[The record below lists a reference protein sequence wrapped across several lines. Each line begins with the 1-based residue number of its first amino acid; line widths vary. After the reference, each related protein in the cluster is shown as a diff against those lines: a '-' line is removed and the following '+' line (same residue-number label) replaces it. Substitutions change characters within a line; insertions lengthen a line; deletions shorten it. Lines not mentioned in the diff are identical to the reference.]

1 MYPGY
6 ITDVEGIIVGH
17 AQSESALTGCTA
29 IICHE
34 GATGGVDVRGS
45 APGTRETDL
54 FKAEKLVDKVHA
66 VVLSGGSAFG
76 LEAASGV
83 MDHLEELGF
92 GFDVG
97 VTKVP
102 IVASAVIF
110 DLAIGDHRVRP
121 DWQMGYKAAAAAS
134 KDESR
139 QGNIGCGMG
148 ATVGKLLGPSKA
160 MKSGLGSATV
170 RAGELVVSALICV
183 NAFGDIYLEG
193 DQIAGVYD
201 YEQNELVNTYETM
214 KSMAVSPG
222 FTNTN
227 TTIGV
232 VATNGTLTK
241 AQGNKIA
248 QSAHNGMARAINPVH
263 TMVDGD
269 TLFTMATNRIEAD
282 INVIAAMAQEAV
294 EKAVIN
300 AVMAAEG
307 RAGLKA
313 YKDIQ
318 IKVL

>member
-83 MDHLEELGF
+83 MDHLEELGV

-97 VTKVP
+97 VAKVP

-121 DWQMGYKAAAAAS
+121 DWQMGYKAAASAS
-134 KDESR
+134 KDENR

-148 ATVGKLLGPSKA
+148 ATIGKLLGPSKA

-170 RAGELVVSALICV
+170 KAGELVVSALICV

-193 DQIAGVYD
+193 NQIAGVYD
-201 YEQNELVNTYETM
+201 YEQKELVNTYETM